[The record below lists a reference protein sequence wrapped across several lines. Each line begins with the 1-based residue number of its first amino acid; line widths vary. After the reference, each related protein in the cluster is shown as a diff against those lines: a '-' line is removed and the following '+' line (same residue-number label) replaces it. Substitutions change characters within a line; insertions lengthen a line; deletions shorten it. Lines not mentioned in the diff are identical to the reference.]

1 MAVVAAKLATTAR
14 YFYHTRVYI
23 GRHEIFVVFLE
34 EKITIEELNNEFK

>member
-1 MAVVAAKLATTAR
+1 MTVVATKFATTAR

-34 EKITIEELNNEFK
+34 EKIIEEQKYVR